1 MDGVGMGGGTYDE
14 NACSYSN
21 GDFEPEEKRVSAV
34 VLLAEMLEYVYGPK
48 TKEEIEFEE
57 TYSDANWHAKSWYLR
72 PLHEFCGPLPGP
84 TIHYG
89 EKLPSPIELFLQLW
103 DAKVQRKLVG
113 ESNTY
118 CLSKKVPNV
127 GGETAPPHL

>member
-1 MDGVGMGGGTYDE
+1 LGLGVLDMDGVGMGGGTYDE

-72 PLHEFCGPLPGP
+72 P
-84 TIHYG
+84 
-89 EKLPSPIELFLQLW
+89 SPIELFLQLW